1 MKVFLYK
8 GNFSQARRIAL
19 GFDVSGAFVGANMI
33 HRRRN
38 D

>member
-8 GNFSQARRIAL
+8 ENFSPARRIAL
-19 GFDVSGAFVGANMI
+19 GFDVYGAVVGGNMI